1 MSKHSCSVPI
11 AQSLKIGLDHV
22 IYKIALFLSVCS
34 ACHFGCAAKPNSNG
48 VDLPYS
54 TINPQ
59 TIQLDLPAEDD
70 RAGGLITAD
79 VDDDGEK
86 DFIITKPG
94 HIAVYTHS
102 GQKLWA
108 KQINIQVTG
117 KSESQGLPGLHGS
130 GVQAADVDGDQKTEV
145 LFLTKDNTLHII
157 QGDNGQNKG
166 SITIESPPGTERWEH
181 LVVTNFRGKGDRDLL
196 LQATNAEGY
205 RKGRY
210 LAAYPLDNLLKG
222 ENLQPLWTRDDFLA
236 NAHNGVRVAD
246 LDGDGKDEVLGGTII
261 SPLGELLV
269 RIPVKGHID
278 SLFVADVRPDIPGL
292 EVVALEEGGGNRVFL
307 YNRDREAVPKEHR
320 VIWETH
326 YKHQEPQNAA
336 IGDFDPQ
343 RPGLEVWCRSRYPKH
358 QKPFVFDAQGQL
370 IADYQMDDVA
380 PKGWT
385 DKGVEVIFPIDWTG
399 ESRQLVAVKERHKSG
414 DVGIFDALSGEF
426 LHRFKEKADRLYVA
440 DVSGD
445 WREEVMVLNGNQLHI
460 YSNPQPNPNL
470 DRPRLWNQNHYR
482 RSKMTWNYYSP

>member
-1 MSKHSCSVPI
+1 M
-11 AQSLKIGLDHV
+11 LKRSPKLSPQYFT
-22 IYKIALFLSVCS
+22 YKIALCFLSFLS
-34 ACHFGCAAKPNSNG
+34 AFSWGCVVKSNG
-48 VDLPYS
+48 KDVDLPYS

-79 VDDDGEK
+79 VNDDGKK
-86 DFIITKPG
+86 DFIITKPAQ
-94 HIAVYTHS
+94 IAVYSHS

-145 LFLTKDNTLHII
+145 LFLTKDNTLNIV
-157 QGDNGQNKG
+157 QGDNGQSKG
-166 SITIESPPGTERWEH
+166 SITIESPPGTKRWEH
-181 LVVTNFRGKGDRDLL
+181 LVVANFRGKGDRDLL

-205 RKGRY
+205 RMGRY

-222 ENLQPLWTRDDFLA
+222 ENLKPLWTRDDFLA
-236 NAHNGVRVAD
+236 NAHNGARVAD

-261 SPLGELLV
+261 SPDGEMLLK
-269 RIPVKGHID
+269 IPIKGHID

-307 YNRDREAVPKEHR
+307 YNRDR
-320 VIWETH
+320 VIWKTH

-343 RPGLEVWCRSRYPKH
+343 RPGLEVWCRSRYQKH
-358 QKPFVFDAQGQL
+358 QKPFVFDAQGQR
-370 IADYQMDDVA
+370 IANYQMDDVA

-385 DKGVEVIFPIDWTG
+385 EKGVEVIFPIDWTG
-399 ESRQLVAVKERHKSG
+399 ESRQLVAVKERHKPG
-414 DVGIFDALSGEF
+414 DVGIFDAVSGQF
-426 LHRFKEKADRLYVA
+426 LHRFKEQAARLYVA

-445 WREEVMVLNGNQLHI
+445 WREEVIVLNGNQLHI
-460 YSNPQPNPNL
+460 YSNPEPNPNL
-470 DRPRLWNQNHYR
+470 DRPRLWTQNHYR